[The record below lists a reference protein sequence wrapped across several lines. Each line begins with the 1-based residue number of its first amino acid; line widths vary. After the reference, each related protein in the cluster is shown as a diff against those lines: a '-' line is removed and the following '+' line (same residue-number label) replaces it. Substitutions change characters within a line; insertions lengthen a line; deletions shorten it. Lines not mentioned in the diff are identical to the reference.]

1 LATLVINLVS
11 RSVKISTKGP

>member
-11 RSVKISTKGP
+11 GSVKISTKGP